1 MVNFLK
7 GIVVGIGGISPGLSG
22 SILLVVFGLYKKTIE
37 AIGTLFKDF
46 KKNLIF
52 LVPLFLGF
60 CTGIFI
66 FSKLVDFLITKYE
79 MYTRYTFLGLII
91 GTIPLFYK
99 EVKKKGFNRKYYFLI
114 GLSFIL
120 GLILFFF
127 NNNLFPTVTI
137 PNLTQSFV
145 LGIAVAGSTI
155 VPGVDSAAILSA
167 FGLYE
172 IYVSSIANIDFGVL
186 IAAAFGLILGALAI
200 SFILNKLIDKYY
212 TVTFSIIFGLFLSI
226 IPSILNESCYLS
238 FNLNSIIS
246 IVLFIVGFG
255 ISRFLDKLKENS
267 EIIKQ
272 FFTTLRKISAKI
284 T

>member
-1 MVNFLK
+1 MH
-7 GIVVGIGGISPGLSG
+7 PGLSG
-22 SILLVVFGLYKKTIE
+22 SILLVIFGLYKKTIE

-60 CTGIFI
+60 GTGIFL
-66 FSKLVDFLITKYE
+66 FSKLVDFLITNYE
-79 MYTRYTFLGLII
+79 MYTRYTFLGLIV

-99 EVKKKGFNRKYYFLI
+99 EVKKNGFNRKYYFLI

-127 NNNLFPTVTI
+127 NNNLFPTVTS

-172 IYVSSIANIDFGVL
+172 IYVSSIANMDFIIL
-186 IAAAFGLILGALAI
+186 IPAAFGLILGALII
-200 SFILNKLIDKYY
+200 SFIINKLIDKYY

-226 IPSILNESCYLS
+226 IPSILNGNCYLS
-238 FNLNSIIS
+238 LNLNSVIAIG
-246 IVLFIVGFG
+246 LFIIGFG

-267 EIIKQ
+267 EILKQ
-272 FFTTLRKISAKI
+272 FITTLRKIHSKV
-284 T
+284 TVKSED

>member
-1 MVNFLK
+1 MH
-7 GIVVGIGGISPGLSG
+7 PGLSG
-22 SILLVVFGLYKKTIE
+22 SILLVIFGLYKKTIE

-60 CTGIFI
+60 GTGIFL
-66 FSKLVDFLITKYE
+66 FSKLVDFLITNYE
-79 MYTRYTFLGLII
+79 MYTRYTFLGLIV

-99 EVKKKGFNRKYYFLI
+99 EVKKNGFNRKYYFLI

-127 NNNLFPTVTI
+127 NNNLFPTVTS

-172 IYVSSIANIDFGVL
+172 IYVSSIANMDFGIL
-186 IAAAFGLILGALAI
+186 IPAAFGLILGSLII
-200 SFILNKLIDKYY
+200 SFIINKLIDKYY

-226 IPSILNESCYLS
+226 IPSILNGNCYLS
-238 FNLNSIIS
+238 LNLNSVIAIG
-246 IVLFIVGFG
+246 LFIIGFG

-267 EIIKQ
+267 EILKQ
-272 FFTTLRKISAKI
+272 FITTLRKIHSKV
-284 T
+284 TVKSED

>member
-1 MVNFLK
+1 MELP
-7 GIVVGIGGISPGLSG
+7 PGLSG
-22 SILLVVFGLYKKTIE
+22 SILLVIFGLYKKTIE

-60 CTGIFI
+60 GTGIFL
-66 FSKLVDFLITKYE
+66 FSKLVDFLITNYE

-99 EVKKKGFNRKYYFLI
+99 EVKKNGFNRKYYFLI

-127 NNNLFPTVTI
+127 NNNLFPTVTN

-145 LGIAVAGSTI
+145 LGIAVAASTI

-172 IYVSSIANIDFGVL
+172 IYVSSIANMDFSIL
-186 IAAAFGLILGALAI
+186 IPAAFGLIFGALII
-200 SFILNKLIDKYY
+200 SFIINKLINKYY

-226 IPSILNESCYLS
+226 IPSILNGNCYLYL
-238 FNLNSIIS
+238 NLNSVIAIG
-246 IVLFIVGFG
+246 LFIVGFG

-267 EIIKQ
+267 EILKQ
-272 FFTTLRKISAKI
+272 FITTLRKISSKV
-284 T
+284 TVKSED

>member
-1 MVNFLK
+1 MELH
-7 GIVVGIGGISPGLSG
+7 PGLSG
-22 SILLVVFGLYKKTIE
+22 SILLVIFGLYKKTIE

-60 CTGIFI
+60 GTGIFL
-66 FSKLVDFLITKYE
+66 FSKLVDFLITNYE
-79 MYTRYTFLGLII
+79 MYTRYTFLGLIV

-99 EVKKKGFNRKYYFLI
+99 EVKKNGFNRKYYFLI

-127 NNNLFPTVTI
+127 NSNLFPTVTS

-172 IYVSSIANIDFGVL
+172 IYVSSIANMDFSIL
-186 IAAAFGLILGALAI
+186 IPAAFGLILGALII
-200 SFILNKLIDKYY
+200 SFIINKLIDKYY
-212 TVTFSIIFGLFLSI
+212 TVTFSMIFGLFLSI
-226 IPSILNESCYLS
+226 IPSILNGNCYLS
-238 FNLNSIIS
+238 INLNSIIA
-246 IVLFIVGFG
+246 IGLFIIGFG

-267 EIIKQ
+267 EILKQ
-272 FFTTLRKISAKI
+272 FITTLRKIHSKV
-284 T
+284 TVKSED

>member
-1 MVNFLK
+1 MH
-7 GIVVGIGGISPGLSG
+7 PGLSG
-22 SILLVVFGLYKKTIE
+22 SILLVIFGLYKKTIE

-60 CTGIFI
+60 GTGIFL
-66 FSKLVDFLITKYE
+66 FSKLVDFLITNYE
-79 MYTRYTFLGLII
+79 MYTRYTFLGLIV

-99 EVKKKGFNRKYYFLI
+99 EVKKNGFNRKYYFLI

-127 NNNLFPTVTI
+127 NNNLFPTVTS

-172 IYVSSIANIDFGVL
+172 IYVSSIANMDFGIL
-186 IAAAFGLILGALAI
+186 IPAAFGLILGALII
-200 SFILNKLIDKYY
+200 SFVINKLIDKYY

-226 IPSILNESCYLS
+226 IPSILNGNCYLS
-238 FNLNSIIS
+238 LNLNSVIAIG
-246 IVLFIVGFG
+246 LFIIGFG

-267 EIIKQ
+267 EILKQ
-272 FFTTLRKISAKI
+272 FITTLKKIHSKV
-284 T
+284 TVKSED

>member
-1 MVNFLK
+1 MH
-7 GIVVGIGGISPGLSG
+7 PGLSG
-22 SILLVVFGLYKKTIE
+22 SILLVIFGLYKKTIE

-60 CTGIFI
+60 GTGIFL
-66 FSKLVDFLITKYE
+66 FSKLVDFLITNYE
-79 MYTRYTFLGLII
+79 MYTRYTFLGLIV

-99 EVKKKGFNRKYYFLI
+99 EVKKNGFNRKYYFLI

-127 NNNLFPTVTI
+127 NSNLFPTVTS

-172 IYVSSIANIDFGVL
+172 IYVSSIANMDFSIL
-186 IAAAFGLILGALAI
+186 IPAAFGLILGALII
-200 SFILNKLIDKYY
+200 SFIINKLIDKYY
-212 TVTFSIIFGLFLSI
+212 TVTFSMIFGLFLSI
-226 IPSILNESCYLS
+226 IPSILNGNCYLS
-238 FNLNSIIS
+238 INLNSIIA
-246 IVLFIVGFG
+246 IGLFIIGFG

-267 EIIKQ
+267 EILKQ
-272 FFTTLRKISAKI
+272 FITTLRKIHSKV
-284 T
+284 TVKSED